1 MHVSAKNNQICFY
14 HIELIMLAY
23 IYSNTRLIKMHGLIR
38 QTHTDHLVSAPYW
51 FSRNIILE
59 CTYLSERS
67 LVIFSIPSWIV
78 VCEGILHLA
87 HLMVLG
93 VWEEG
98 GKRCAA
104 CGRVGLLGGG
114 NSVVQVSTS
123 PLMFQTYNVYL
134 KPNPSLSLPERT
146 RHLIIVAYHKIYP
159 ACVGRP

>member
-98 GKRCAA
+98 GKRCGVRPG
-104 CGRVGLLGGG
+104 GRVAWWGEFCCSGL
-114 NSVVQVSTS
+114 NIPSDVSN
-123 PLMFQTYNVYL
+123 LQRLL
-134 KPNPSLSLPERT
+134 KTKPITLPPR
-146 RHLIIVAYHKIYP
+146 AYP
-159 ACVGRP
+159 APNYSSIP